1 MQGIP
6 VSHPPTPPF
15 PFSPFR
21 CTSLSTG
28 GSGGEDRLT
37 ENLTLTFGAMS
48 VRIATV
54 DTATGDI
61 ISDSRGS
68 WDLDS
73 NSGTRDGSAGVP
85 PLSIYCRRFF
95 NDNRALF
102 SRKDLINIVKKKLA
116 EANEVGIDK
125 SSLSLP
131 TRGRRLLF
139 AQDTKKDRYR
149 EAFVH
154 KLDIASVRAAAVE
167 AFGLKADSLESIF
180 VSEGSRMV
188 EILKD
193 DQVEALNEDDSIVYS
208 VKA

>member
-1 MQGIP
+1 
-6 VSHPPTPPF
+6 
-15 PFSPFR
+15 
-21 CTSLSTG
+21 
-28 GSGGEDRLT
+28 LT